1 MYDPDAIHQAVI
13 AALDEMGWWH
23 TERNGWRATRMQGR
37 HCLYEVVFHPAEPHL
52 LLAYALVP
60 LRVPEASRPA
70 IAEAITRANYG
81 LLLGNFEMDFG
92 DGELR
97 FKVTL
102 DLAGVALTTPMI
114 ADVLAASLAAA
125 TSTTRRSWR
134 SSTAAAPSSRRS
146 ARSRCPCRSNIDDDT
161 DDDDASDDD
170 DDAIGPHAWPSLTS
184 GDERGGT
191 PIPITPR
198 TSDAEIERAVAELIE
213 SMETTVTEEDDEPE
227 HPTGRTPRRSPP
239 RRSRARPSP
248 STSGRRAATA
258 PTCAAA
264 CSAAPSGMPSALRSS
279 S

>member
-114 ADVLAASLAAA
+114 ADVLAASLASCDQYHPALMA
-125 TSTTRRSWR
+125 IIYGGRTVEQ
-134 SSTAAAPSSRRS
+134 AIGAVEVPL
-146 ARSRCPCRSNIDDDT
+146 PLDDT

-227 HPTGRTPRRSPP
+227 HADRQDSAAVTATTIESAAEPEHVGPP
-239 RRSRARPSP
+239 RRDRTHVRGCLLGGAI
-248 STSGRRAATA
+248 GDALGA
-258 PTCAAA
+258 PIEF
-264 CSAAPSGMPSALRSS
+264 
-279 S
+279 